1 MHPEHHK
8 NEKTVIKTVQELLIS
23 EEDKS
28 FITPEKIIQT
38 VDSLLSM
45 QLYARFKENLDYDFV
60 IDELIRRN
68 SIWIGQDS
76 ILINNVGHIA
86 WLTTERKKDWRYW
99 ERYKEWQEKKLDWV
113 SLNALDKSTDE
124 ILGLL
129 EDPTRKDAWDR
140 RGLVVG
146 HVQSGKTG
154 NFTGLICKAADAGY
168 KIIIVLAGMH
178 NNLRSQ
184 TQMRLDEGFLGYETH
199 PDPEKIKLIGVGELD
214 SGLRP
219 NYVTNRTDKGDFNKN
234 LADGAGIRPE
244 ERPWLFVV
252 KKNKTVLK
260 RLHKWIHDHVANTID
275 PNTQKKIVTNL
286 PLLVIDDEADHASV
300 DTGEQIF
307 NQDGI
312 PEENYEPKA
321 INSHIRQILNLF
333 SRKAYVGYTATPFA
347 NIYIHEQAETKKEGK
362 DLFPEAFILNLA
374 SPSNYIGPSK
384 VFGINQGDGSRKNQL
399 PIIHEIDDHNT
410 NDGLSGWMPTKH
422 KSDHKPYHESE
433 FGIPLSLVKAI
444 DSFLLSCVV
453 RQIRKQGDEHS
464 SMLIH
469 VTRFNLVQKEVFE
482 KVDEYIKKIS
492 QRLIRGIDS
501 QGILKRL
508 EKLWEH
514 DFIPTT
520 KKMNTDVPD
529 LCSDSLPDWEKVKE
543 LLPEVIGQI
552 SVRMINGTAK
562 DALDYA
568 DSASGLKV
576 IAIGGDKLA
585 RGLTLEGLCVSY
597 FLRASKMYDTLMQM
611 GRWFGYRPCY
621 LDLCRLYTTS
631 ELIEWFEHISDA
643 SLELREE
650 FNLMVESGGTPR
662 DYGLKVKS
670 HPVLMVTSPLK
681 MRTAK
686 TLKLSFSGTVSET
699 VSFLK
704 DEKVL
709 KNNFEA
715 LTHLINSLDHPHTI
729 PLRFR
734 GKMNAHKLSSN
745 NFYWES
751 VSYTHILEF
760 LEQYITH
767 PESLKAN
774 SKMLKSF
781 VEKMAEVGQ
790 LTSWNIALIGGS
802 IKDHPVKLSDSLILH
817 KAQRTSNGRHEDRYA
832 IRRLLSPTDEA
843 LDLSNEEWNAAL
855 TRTIETFKE
864 ENPGKPVSISNPSG
878 IHCRYIRGNG
888 VNSNKGR
895 PDQGL
900 LIIYLPEDV
909 ENNNSESEVQR
920 MDPFVGFACS
930 FPHSELSEEV
940 EYKVNNIEWESYY
953 GPAI

>member
-1 MHPEHHK
+1 MYPEHHK
-8 NEKTVIKTVQELLIS
+8 NEKTVIKTVQELLLS

-28 FITPEKIIQT
+28 LITPEKIIET

-45 QLYARFKENLDYDFV
+45 KLYAKFRENLDYDFV

-76 ILINNVGHIA
+76 ILINNIGHVA

-199 PDPEKIKLIGVGELD
+199 PDPEKIKIIGVGNID
-214 SGLRP
+214 SGALRP
-219 NYVTNRTDKGDFNKN
+219 NYVTNRTQNGDLSKK
-234 LADGAGIRPE
+234 LAEVTGITPE
-244 ERPWLFVV
+244 HRPWLFVV

-260 RLHKWIHDHVANTID
+260 RLHKWILDNAANTID
-275 PNTQKKIVTNL
+275 PKTGLKIVTNL

-307 NQDGI
+307 DELGEAKEDYQ
-312 PEENYEPKA
+312 PKA
-321 INSHIRQILNLF
+321 INRRIRKLLQLF

-347 NIYIHEQAETKKEGK
+347 NIFIHERGETKKEGK
-362 DLFPEAFILNLA
+362 DLFPESFILNLA
-374 SPSNYIGPSK
+374 SPSNYIGPSRI
-384 VFGINQGDGSRKNQL
+384 FGLNDGSGSRKAQL

-410 NDGLSGWMPTKH
+410 NDGLTGWMPIKH
-422 KSDHKPYHESE
+422 DSKHEPYHDSE
-433 FGIPLSLVKAI
+433 FGIPLSLVEAI
-444 DSFLLSCVV
+444 DAFILSCGV
-453 RQIRKQGDEHS
+453 RQARKQGAEHS

-469 VTRFNLVQKEVFE
+469 VTRFNLVQNHVHK
-482 KVDEYIKKIS
+482 KVDEYIKNVS
-492 QRLIRGIDS
+492 QRLIRGIDN
-501 QGILKRL
+501 QAILNRL
-508 EKLWEH
+508 ERLWEN
-514 DFIPTT
+514 DFIPTN
-520 KKMNTDVPD
+520 KQMNSDLPD
-529 LCSDSLPDWEKVKE
+529 LCVESLPSWEKVKE
-543 LLPEVIGQI
+543 LLPEVIEQVI
-552 SVRMINGTAK
+552 VRKINGTAK

-611 GRWFGYRPCY
+611 GRWFGYRTGY

-631 ELIEWFEHISDA
+631 ELIEWFEHIADA

-715 LTHLINSLDHPHTI
+715 LTHLINLLDHPQTK
-729 PLRFR
+729 PLRLR
-734 GKMNAHKLSSN
+734 EHTNTHKLSSN
-745 NFYWES
+745 NFYWEGI
-751 VSYTHILEF
+751 SYTHILDF

-767 PESLKAN
+767 PESIKAN

-781 VEKMAEVGQ
+781 IEKMAEAGQ
-790 LTSWNIALIGGS
+790 LTSWNIALMGGS
-802 IKDHPVKLSDSLILH
+802 IKDHPVQLSDSLILH

-843 LDLSNEEWNAAL
+843 LDLSNEEWDAAL
-855 TRTIETFKE
+855 IRTIEIFKA
-864 ENPGKPVSISNPSG
+864 ENPGKPVNVSNPSG
-878 IHCRYIRGNG
+878 INCRYIRGNG
-888 VNSNKGR
+888 VNGNKGR

-909 ENNNSESEVQR
+909 ENNNFEVQR
-920 MDPFVGFACS
+920 LHPFVGFACS
-930 FPHSELSEEV
+930 FPYSKLSEEV

-953 GPAI
+953 GPAS

>member
-1 MHPEHHK
+1 MYQEHYK
-8 NEKTVIKTVQELLIS
+8 NEKTIIKTVQELLLS

-28 FITPEKIIQT
+28 LITPEKITET

-45 QLYARFKENLDYDFV
+45 NLYAKFKENLDYDFV

-68 SIWIGQDS
+68 SIWIGEDN
-76 ILINNVGHIA
+76 ILINNIDHVP
-86 WLTTERKKDWRYW
+86 WLTIERKKEWRYW
-99 ERYKEWQEKKLDWV
+99 ERYKEWQEKKLAWT

-129 EDPTRKDAWDR
+129 EDPTRTDAWDR

-199 PDPEKIKLIGVGELD
+199 PDPEKIKIIGVGELD

-234 LADGAGIRPE
+234 LADIAGIRPE

-275 PNTQKKIVTNL
+275 QKNQQKIVTNL

-307 NQDGI
+307 NQDGV

-321 INSHIRQILNLF
+321 INSLIRQILNLF
-333 SRKAYVGYTATPFA
+333 ARKAYVGYTATPFA
-347 NIYIHEQAETKKEGK
+347 NIYIHEQGETKKEGK
-362 DLFPEAFILNLA
+362 DLFPEAFIYNLA
-374 SPSNYIGPSK
+374 SPSNYIGPSR
-384 VFGINQGDGSRKNQL
+384 VFGFNDGAGARMSQL
-399 PIIHEIDDHNT
+399 SIIKEIDDHNT
-410 NDGLSGWMPTKH
+410 HDGMLGWMPTKH

-433 FGIPLSLVKAI
+433 FGIPLSLVEAI
-444 DSFLLSCVV
+444 NAFILSCAV
-453 RQIRKQGDEHS
+453 RQIRKQRDEHS

-492 QRLIRGIDS
+492 QRLIRGIDN
-501 QGILKRL
+501 QGILSRL
-508 EKLWEH
+508 EQLWEH
-514 DFIPTT
+514 DFIPINA
-520 KKMNTDVPD
+520 KMKIDVPD
-529 LCSDSLPDWEKVKE
+529 LCMHSLPSWKEVKE
-543 LLPEVIGQI
+543 LLPEVIEQV

-568 DSASGLKV
+568 DSANGLKV

-611 GRWFGYRPCY
+611 GRWFGYRTGY
-621 LDLCRLYTTS
+621 LDVCRLYTTS
-631 ELIEWFEHISDA
+631 ELREWFEHIADA

-686 TLKLSFSGTVSET
+686 TLKLSFSGTISET

-704 DEKVL
+704 DEKTL
-709 KNNFEA
+709 KNNFNA
-715 LTHLINSLDHPHTI
+715 LMYLFKSLGEPHTK

-734 GKMNAHKLSSN
+734 ERTNSQNLSSN
-745 NFYWES
+745 NFYWENI
-751 VSYTHILEF
+751 SYTHVLDF
-760 LEQYITH
+760 LEQYETH

-781 VEKMAEVGQ
+781 IEKMVEGGQ
-790 LTSWNIALIGGS
+790 LTSWNIAFMGGS
-802 IKDHPVKLSDSLILH
+802 IKDNPVHLSDSIILQR
-817 KAQRTSNGRHEDRYA
+817 AQRTSNGRHEDRYA

-843 LDLSNEEWNAAL
+843 LDLSNEEWDAAL
-855 TRTIETFKE
+855 IRTIKNYKA
-864 ENPGKPVSISNPSG
+864 ENPGKPVSISHPSG
-878 IHCRYIRGNG
+878 INSRYIRGNG
-888 VNSNKGR
+888 VNGNDGR
-895 PDQGL
+895 PEQGL
-900 LIIYLPEDV
+900 LIIYFPEDV
-909 ENNNSESEVQR
+909 ENNNSEEQSLY
-920 MDPFVGFACS
+920 PFVGFACS
-930 FPHSELSEEV
+930 FPHSKLSKDV

-953 GPAI
+953 GPAS

>member
-1 MHPEHHK
+1 M
-8 NEKTVIKTVQELLIS
+8 
-23 EEDKS
+23 
-28 FITPEKIIQT
+28 
-38 VDSLLSM
+38 
-45 QLYARFKENLDYDFV
+45 
-60 IDELIRRN
+60 
-68 SIWIGQDS
+68 
-76 ILINNVGHIA
+76 
-86 WLTTERKKDWRYW
+86 
-99 ERYKEWQEKKLDWV
+99 
-113 SLNALDKSTDE
+113 
-124 ILGLL
+124 
-129 EDPTRKDAWDR
+129 
-140 RGLVVG
+140 
-146 HVQSGKTG
+146 
-154 NFTGLICKAADAGY
+154 
-168 KIIIVLAGMH
+168 
-178 NNLRSQ
+178 
-184 TQMRLDEGFLGYETH
+184 
-199 PDPEKIKLIGVGELD
+199 
-214 SGLRP
+214 
-219 NYVTNRTDKGDFNKN
+219 
-234 LADGAGIRPE
+234 
-244 ERPWLFVV
+244 
-252 KKNKTVLK
+252 
-260 RLHKWIHDHVANTID
+260 
-275 PNTQKKIVTNL
+275 
-286 PLLVIDDEADHASV
+286 
-300 DTGEQIF
+300 
-307 NQDGI
+307 
-312 PEENYEPKA
+312 
-321 INSHIRQILNLF
+321 
-333 SRKAYVGYTATPFA
+333 
-347 NIYIHEQAETKKEGK
+347 
-362 DLFPEAFILNLA
+362 
-374 SPSNYIGPSK
+374 
-384 VFGINQGDGSRKNQL
+384 
-399 PIIHEIDDHNT
+399 
-410 NDGLSGWMPTKH
+410 
-422 KSDHKPYHESE
+422 
-433 FGIPLSLVKAI
+433 
-444 DSFLLSCVV
+444 
-453 RQIRKQGDEHS
+453 
-464 SMLIH
+464 
-469 VTRFNLVQKEVFE
+469 
-482 KVDEYIKKIS
+482 
-492 QRLIRGIDS
+492 IRGIDS

-520 KKMNTDVPD
+520 KKMNTDAAD

-704 DEKVL
+704 DETVL

-715 LTHLINSLDHPHTI
+715 LIHLINSLDHPHTI

-781 VEKMAEVGQ
+781 IEKMAEVGQ
-790 LTSWNIALIGGS
+790 LTSWNIALIGGG
-802 IKDHPVKLSDSLILH
+802 IKDHPVKLSDSLILY

-888 VNSNKGR
+888 VNSDKGR